1 MKIPETNSSDWF
13 NPNDLQN
20 EVWLE
25 VLENKK
31 MFKRFAVSNYGRV
44 KVWTWCDQRWSGS
57 ILRLQEKDDGRFF
70 IKVANERVL
79 IHRLVANAFIPNP
92 ERLPFIDHIN
102 GDYHD
107 NRVSNLR
114 WVTQKTNSQN
124 PISRLRG
131 RLNKEG
137 DVLRFVPPLRKN
149 HPREVSEVVFG
160 DSHGIRLADVLNLL
174 KTSLY
179 ELRINDLEVEN
190 KIKNFTSFSIFFQK
204 CKKFVPPGEQLYYL
218 CGGISNKT
226 LMTFAFYLKDKNKKQ
241 GTPLILIVSHHGK
254 KFKKST
260 GIIVKPEFFKK
271 QRVKDEAVNEKLRK
285 IEITLT
291 EKLNQF
297 STDEEVTK
305 TLEYAIWMATGRMV
319 KWSDE
324 DDGRRVPTFY
334 EYFDEW
340 ANRDTPQKRQRRNTL
355 KLIRE
360 CMGDSWDWADI
371 DTAFFFRL
379 VQKLKARE
387 YSVNYIGS
395 IAKKLKTV
403 MSEGYKLKYHTNT
416 DYRQFSAPM
425 EEASTVYLTR
435 EEVDRL
441 WNLGLSDDTE
451 RRCRDLFLLG
461 CYTAMRFSDYSRLS
475 LDNIRDGMIYFT
487 QKKTAGRVVVPASPR
502 VLAIL
507 KRNGGEAPKVGQEV
521 LNRTIKVVCFK
532 ARIFDKVEVTKSKGG
547 RHETRL
553 VEKYTQVSSHT
564 ARRTA
569 ATLLYQ
575 SGVPASAVM
584 QLTGHKTETDFYRYI
599 RTTREENARMLADNP
614 FFK

>member
-1 MKIPETNSSDWF
+1 MTHTF
-13 NPNDLQN
+13 NLNGRAIRLIISH
-20 EVWLE
+20 EGRKY
-25 VLENKK
+25 KK
-31 MFKRFAVSNYGRV
+31 ATGLTIDPALWNQKARSLRAKCKDA
-44 KVWTWCDQRWSGS
+44 KVYER
-57 ILRLQEKDDGRFF
+57 LRLIDLRMAEKEATG
-70 IKVANERVL
+70 E
-79 IHRLVANAFIPNP
+79 
-92 ERLPFIDHIN
+92 
-102 GDYHD
+102 
-107 NRVSNLR
+107 
-114 WVTQKTNSQN
+114 
-124 PISRLRG
+124 
-131 RLNKEG
+131 
-137 DVLRFVPPLRKN
+137 VPP
-149 HPREVSEVVFG
+149 EE
-160 DSHGIRLADVLNLL
+160 A
-174 KTSLY
+174 
-179 ELRINDLEVEN
+179 
-190 KIKNFTSFSIFFQK
+190 
-204 CKKFVPPGEQLYYL
+204 
-218 CGGISNKT
+218 
-226 LMTFAFYLKDKNKKQ
+226 
-241 GTPLILIVSHHGK
+241 
-254 KFKKST
+254 
-260 GIIVKPEFFKK
+260 II
-271 QRVKDEAVNEKLRK
+271 
-285 IEITLT
+285 
-291 EKLNQF
+291 
-297 STDEEVTK
+297 
-305 TLEYAIWMATGRMV
+305 YAIYGEDAAESPEIGREKEKGTGV
-319 KWSDE
+319 S
-324 DDGRRVPTFY
+324 FY

-340 ANRDTPQKRQRRNTL
+340 ANRETPQKRQRRNTL

-379 VQKLKARE
+379 VQKLKARD

-451 RRCRDLFLLG
+451 RKCRDLFLLG
-461 CYTAMRFSDYSRLS
+461 CYTAMRFSDYSRLT

>member
-1 MKIPETNSSDWF
+1 MTHTF
-13 NPNDLQN
+13 NLNGRAIRLIISH
-20 EVWLE
+20 EGRKY
-25 VLENKK
+25 KK
-31 MFKRFAVSNYGRV
+31 ATGLTIDPALWNQKARSLRAKCKDA
-44 KVWTWCDQRWSGS
+44 KVYER
-57 ILRLQEKDDGRFF
+57 LRLIDLRMAEKEATG
-70 IKVANERVL
+70 E
-79 IHRLVANAFIPNP
+79 
-92 ERLPFIDHIN
+92 
-102 GDYHD
+102 
-107 NRVSNLR
+107 
-114 WVTQKTNSQN
+114 
-124 PISRLRG
+124 
-131 RLNKEG
+131 
-137 DVLRFVPPLRKN
+137 VPP
-149 HPREVSEVVFG
+149 EE
-160 DSHGIRLADVLNLL
+160 A
-174 KTSLY
+174 
-179 ELRINDLEVEN
+179 
-190 KIKNFTSFSIFFQK
+190 
-204 CKKFVPPGEQLYYL
+204 
-218 CGGISNKT
+218 
-226 LMTFAFYLKDKNKKQ
+226 
-241 GTPLILIVSHHGK
+241 
-254 KFKKST
+254 
-260 GIIVKPEFFKK
+260 II
-271 QRVKDEAVNEKLRK
+271 
-285 IEITLT
+285 
-291 EKLNQF
+291 
-297 STDEEVTK
+297 
-305 TLEYAIWMATGRMV
+305 YAIYGEDAAESPEIGREKEKGTGV
-319 KWSDE
+319 S
-324 DDGRRVPTFY
+324 FY

-340 ANRDTPQKRQRRNTL
+340 ANRETPQKRQRRNTL

-441 WNLGLSDDTE
+441 WNLGLSDETE
-451 RRCRDLFLLG
+451 RKCRDLFLLG
-461 CYTAMRFSDYSRLS
+461 CYTAMRFSDYSRLT

-584 QLTGHKTETDFYRYI
+584 QLTGHKTETDFYKYI
-599 RTTREENARMLADNP
+599 RTTREENARMLAENP